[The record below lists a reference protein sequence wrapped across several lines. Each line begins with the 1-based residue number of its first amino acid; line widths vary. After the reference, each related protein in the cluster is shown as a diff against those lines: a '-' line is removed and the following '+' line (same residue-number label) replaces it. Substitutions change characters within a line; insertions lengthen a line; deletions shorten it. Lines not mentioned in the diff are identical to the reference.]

1 MQAPTYGPGIPY
13 SPAVQ
18 FLMQQG
24 MWEDTPEPLAQLP
37 PQVDTA
43 LELIRSG
50 LSEIE
55 VRLELQK
62 VYGTAARPN
71 QAFQKAL
78 AMLVEEEKRGL
89 DVLPER
95 VQAIRF
101 RAIQG
106 ALRDRS
112 WGAVAT
118 LLRDALPQAPVALS
132 DAGAELL
139 IRVEDETPQDAL
151 QGPPDTAAA

>member
-1 MQAPTYGPGIPY
+1 MSYSRPIPPSPVPRSDSAAFALMCQAGWDGNAT
-13 SPAVQ
+13 
-18 FLMQQG
+18 
-24 MWEDTPEPLAQLP
+24 EPLAQLP

-106 ALRDRS
+106 AMRDRS

-118 LLRDALPQAPVALS
+118 LLRDALPQAPVARS
-132 DAGAELL
+132 EAGAELL
-139 IRVEDETPQDAL
+139 IRVEDETPPPAIQDA
-151 QGPPDTAAA
+151 A